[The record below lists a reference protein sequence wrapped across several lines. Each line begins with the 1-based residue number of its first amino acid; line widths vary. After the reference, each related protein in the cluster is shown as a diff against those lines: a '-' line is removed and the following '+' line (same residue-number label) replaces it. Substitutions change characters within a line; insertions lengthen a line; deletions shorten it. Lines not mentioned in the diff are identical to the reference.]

1 VQILTQGEQVFLQG
15 LELLKVDAAGGQNAL
30 RNALRLGV
38 QGLAL
43 LGQGQQHDT
52 FIFLCGCGGS
62 SLQLPDV

>member
-1 VQILTQGEQVFLQG
+1 MQILTQGEQVLLQG

-43 LGQGQQHDT
+43 LGQGQQYNPS
-52 FIFLCGCGGS
+52 IFLCGSGGS
-62 SLQLPDV
+62 GLRLPDV